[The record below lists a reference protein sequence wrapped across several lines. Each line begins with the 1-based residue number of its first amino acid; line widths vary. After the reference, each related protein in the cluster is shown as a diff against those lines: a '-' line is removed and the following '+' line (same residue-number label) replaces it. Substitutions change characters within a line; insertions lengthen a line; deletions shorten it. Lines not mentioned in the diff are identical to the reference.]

1 MTMDE
6 LEFRVSLKIDV
17 TVLDVWVEQGWVVPR
32 PSERG
37 RQFRDAD
44 VARGRLILDLIE
56 TMGVNEA
63 GVDVAMELLDQV
75 HSLRGTLR
83 ELLDAIAT
91 QDDEVRRRIAAR
103 VEQMEHDGRS

>member
-1 MTMDE
+1 MDE
-6 LEFRVSLKIDV
+6 LEFRVCLKIDV

-32 PSERG
+32 STEKG

-44 VARGRLILDLIE
+44 VARGRLILDLID

-63 GVDVAMELLDQV
+63 GVDVAMDLLDQV

-83 ELLDAIAT
+83 ELVEALNAE
-91 QDDEVRRRIAAR
+91 DEAVRRRIVAKIETIA
-103 VEQMEHDGRS
+103 E

>member
-1 MTMDE
+1 MDE
-6 LEFRVSLKIDV
+6 LEFRVCLKIDV

-32 PSERG
+32 SSEKG

-44 VARGRLILDLIE
+44 VARGRLILDLID

-63 GVDVAMELLDQV
+63 GVDVAMDLLDQV

-83 ELLDAIAT
+83 ELVEALNAE
-91 QDDEVRRRIAAR
+91 DEAVRRRIVAKIETIA
-103 VEQMEHDGRS
+103 E

>member
-6 LEFRVSLKIDV
+6 LEFRVCLKIDV

-32 PSERG
+32 SSEKG
-37 RQFRDAD
+37 RQFRDVD
-44 VARGRLILDLIE
+44 VARGRLILDLID

-63 GVDVAMELLDQV
+63 GVDVAMDLLDQV

-83 ELLDAIAT
+83 ELVEALNAE
-91 QDDEVRRRIAAR
+91 DEAVRRRIVAKIETIA
-103 VEQMEHDGRS
+103 E

>member
-6 LEFRVSLKIDV
+6 LEFRVCLKIDV

-32 PSERG
+32 SSEKG

-44 VARGRLILDLIE
+44 VARGRLILDLID

-63 GVDVAMELLDQV
+63 GVDVAMDLLDQV

-83 ELLDAIAT
+83 ELVEALNAE
-91 QDDEVRRRIAAR
+91 DEAVRRRIVAKIETIA
-103 VEQMEHDGRS
+103 E